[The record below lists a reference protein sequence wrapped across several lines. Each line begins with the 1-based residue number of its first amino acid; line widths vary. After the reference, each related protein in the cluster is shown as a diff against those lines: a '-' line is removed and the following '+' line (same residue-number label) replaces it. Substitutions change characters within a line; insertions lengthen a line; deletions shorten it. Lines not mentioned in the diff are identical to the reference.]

1 MLPEAYRKT
10 TSQEVVFRCIL
21 VPSFLST
28 GMALLSTIETDIVAA
43 MRAKNEQELS
53 TLRLMKTALKNR
65 EIELRA
71 TGKELTDEEAMKALK
86 TQVKQL
92 KDAQSEYTAAGR
104 TDLAE
109 QAQVEIALVQKYL
122 PAEMSDEEIRGI
134 IAEVIRATATP
145 SIATCMG
152 PVMART
158 AGRAD
163 GARVRTLLE
172 QQLA

>member
-1 MLPEAYRKT
+1 
-10 TSQEVVFRCIL
+10 
-21 VPSFLST
+21 
-28 GMALLSTIETDIVAA
+28 MALLLQIETDIVAA
-43 MRAKNEQELS
+43 MRAKSEQELS
-53 TLRLMKTALKNR
+53 TLRLMKTSLKNR

-71 TGKELTDEEAMKALK
+71 AGKELTDDEAMKTLK

-92 KDAQSEYTAAGR
+92 KDAQSEYAAAGR
-104 TDLAE
+104 TDLAA
-109 QAQVEIALVQKYL
+109 QATVEIALVQKYL
-122 PAEMSDEEIRGI
+122 PEELSDEAIRGI
-134 IAEVIRATATP
+134 ISEVIAATATP

-172 QQLA
+172 QLLA